1 MSSDYVVIKCGG
13 SVVNKLS
20 APFFLAIKELQ
31 DRGKKL
37 VIVHGG
43 GSDVNDML
51 ETMDVTS
58 TFVDG
63 LRKTTPEVM
72 AVADLVFNGKVN
84 PAICRGVQKAGMKS
98 VGLSGYDGPLIQ
110 AKLLDEKKFGLV
122 GVAEHVDPTLIELL
136 AEAGYVPVIS
146 PIVAGPDGMRLNMN
160 ADTAA
165 SHYASALKA
174 EEIVFVTDVP
184 GIMKDDQLIDHLTD
198 DEVNTLM
205 EDGTIY
211 GGMIPKV
218 KAALHSLSGRIQTV
232 RIVGAYSR
240 GLGTSI
246 TKQVQLHGS

>member
-1 MSSDYVVIKCGG
+1 
-13 SVVNKLS
+13 
-20 APFFLAIKELQ
+20 
-31 DRGKKL
+31 
-37 VIVHGG
+37 
-43 GSDVNDML
+43 ML
-51 ETMDVTS
+51 EKMDVTS

-110 AKLLDEKKFGLV
+110 AKLLDETKFGLV
-122 GVAEHVDPTLIELL
+122 GVAEHVDPTLIEQL

-218 KAALHSLSGRIQTV
+218 KAALHSLSGRIKTV